1 MLWNKLASMYP
12 RRVLSQDWDA
22 KPHRGRQRKV
32 WSRLVDNLF
41 GSLDLDK
48 AEWLDEIEKGDSSLK
63 AFLAM
68 VEESIA
74 IGESR
79 SL

>member
-1 MLWNKLASMYP
+1 MFSP
-12 RRVLSQDWDA
+12 DWDA
-22 KPHRGRQRKV
+22 KPRRGRQRKV

-48 AEWLDEIEKGDSSLK
+48 AEWLDEIEKREK

-68 VEESIA
+68 VEESI
-74 IGESR
+74 GERERKKFVEGLNSIVK
-79 SL
+79 